1 MMFQDRRYEPQNR
14 WEPSGSSRLT
24 ALELALRLWKAR
36 LWALGG
42 AALFGLLCL
51 AVLPFLK
58 PTYEASAQIYIDPQ
72 NLQLLK
78 NDLTPAV
85 SGGDSGVLIVE
96 SQVRVMQSASV
107 LKLVVKNLNLTQD
120 DEFGGGGAGFLSSL
134 FGRSSQAPTD
144 PLDQAVQ
151 NREKNINVVRE
162 DRTYIITVYAR
173 SHSPTRA
180 AEISNAVVNA
190 YLQVRDTQRTDQANS
205 AADTLDSRLATLQA
219 AVKTREDAV
228 EKFKADNNIV
238 DTNGVVLAESRLSQ
252 SNALV
257 SAAEDTMNKRKVE
270 RDQLRQLLAHPEQFL
285 SSPVATASPDLM
297 RLRGELEAAK
307 ALLTTLEATLG
318 SRHPRILTAK
328 SGVAAVQSAIDLEM
342 NRLARN
348 AEIAYDRAKSEYDAA
363 VGSLKPLVS
372 QVQDIDA
379 ARIQLRQLQRDADS
393 ARAVYEEALTR
404 SRQTREQGL
413 VNTLNAQII
422 TLASTPLRRKSPPS
436 AKIML
441 ALAIGLGGCLGL
453 ASGVGYGFIRE
464 NEREPGPKRGGNER
478 KPRRDRHP
486 APAAPAPAAPAPARY
501 ADVLRERH
509 RRRRSG
515 SILSMVDELSRP
527 AAGAPRDARPR

>member
-1 MMFQDRRYEPQNR
+1 MFQDRRFEPQKR
-14 WEPSGSSRLT
+14 WETSSGHSQVT
-24 ALELALRLWKAR
+24 ALDLALRIWKAR
-36 LWALGG
+36 FWALGG
-42 AALFGLLCL
+42 GILFGLLCL
-51 AVLPFLK
+51 AIIPFIK
-58 PTYEASAQIYIDPQ
+58 PVYEASAQIYIDPQ
-72 NLQLLK
+72 NLQLLQ
-78 NDLTPAV
+78 NDLTPAP

-107 LKLVVKNLNLTQD
+107 LRLVVKNLDLTQD
-120 DEFGGGGAGFLSSL
+120 EEFRGRGGSGSLLSSL
-134 FGRSSQAPTD
+134 FGASSQASVD
-144 PLDQAVQ
+144 PVEQAVE
-151 NREKNINVVRE
+151 RLEKNVSVVRE

-173 SHSPTRA
+173 SSRPARA

-190 YLQVRDTQRTDQANS
+190 YLQVRDTQRTEQANV

-252 SNALV
+252 NNTVV
-257 SAAEDTMNKRKVE
+257 STAEDTMNKRKVE
-270 RDQLRQLLAHPEQFL
+270 RDQLRELLAHPEQFL

-297 RLRGELEAAK
+297 RLRGELERARAQ
-307 ALLTTLEATLG
+307 LITLEATLG
-318 SRHPRILTAK
+318 SRHPRIVTAK
-328 SGVAAVQSAIDLEM
+328 SGVTAVQRAIDVEM

-363 VGSLKPLVS
+363 VSSLKPLVS

-436 AKIML
+436 NKVML
-441 ALAIGLGGCLGL
+441 VLAVGFGMCLGL
-453 ASGVGYGFIRE
+453 ASGVGYGVMRE
-464 NEREPGPKRGGNER
+464 GER
-478 KPRRDRHP
+478 KPGSRKGGNGQKPRPERSRHP
-486 APAAPAPAAPAPARY
+486 DPARY
-501 ADVLRERH
+501 ANQLRERQQ
-509 RRRRSG
+509 RRLSG
-515 SILSMVDELSRP
+515 SILNMAEESPRP
-527 AAGAPRDARPR
+527 PPRVPAGVRRW